1 MQFETYSH
9 STLFNRFWC
18 KISVPLHN
26 YSGLAAELRF
36 PSLQHLQ
43 SCKSHNKDLKF
54 TTGGIQKENSFTL
67 SDLSPVSFKDI
78 IKEPFSQQI
87 LMPQLLSFV
96 SRAGSACAP
105 WHPFKAGRWPKMDE
119 YFPHFVST
127 SNNPWAFGPN
137 HFSSCIS
144 PTWILWSQ
152 AIFPG
157 NRDRAYH
164 PWVDYWGPARSF
176 GEPQKLFYNFAI
188 TFATQ
193 PSQDASDPGSPRASL
208 LLLITEAPCAPLPAA
223 KLPLPDLLSL
233 VSTRAASQC
242 AHEYS
247 RVTSSDA
254 RTWRTLHSR
263 SRMLECWRCF
273 WRFLLLKRED
283 DEKRSSWALKTVW
296 KWQRYAAEEN
306 RWHHNF
312 PPSPVESSH
321 VFRSPFNIST
331 PRFPTHKSYVS
342 QTSWQQDGMDF
353 EDSKLHLY
361 IVGKKPLDSTPN
373 HVSKLHPTISCIT
386 FQAQDLEAPHAV
398 VLLPAPLSPSYEI
411 SRCGGNTK
419 GAHSFFS
426 I

>member
-1 MQFETYSH
+1 
-9 STLFNRFWC
+9 
-18 KISVPLHN
+18 
-26 YSGLAAELRF
+26 
-36 PSLQHLQ
+36 
-43 SCKSHNKDLKF
+43 
-54 TTGGIQKENSFTL
+54 
-67 SDLSPVSFKDI
+67 
-78 IKEPFSQQI
+78 
-87 LMPQLLSFV
+87 MPQLLSFV

-105 WHPFKAGRWPKMDE
+105 WHPLKAGRWPKMDE

-127 SNNPWAFGPN
+127 SNNALAFGPN

-152 AIFPG
+152 TIFSG
-157 NRDRAYH
+157 NCHRECH

-247 RVTSSDA
+247 RVTSSDE

-263 SRMLECWRCF
+263 SRMLECCRCF

-283 DEKRSSWALKTVW
+283 DEKRSSWALKNGVKMTAIRCGRKQVTS
-296 KWQRYAAEEN
+296 Q
-306 RWHHNF
+306 F
-312 PPSPVESSH
+312 PSILASSVESSH

-331 PRFPTHKSYVS
+331 PRFSTHKSYVS
-342 QTSWQQDGMDF
+342 QTNWQQDGMDF
-353 EDSKLHLY
+353 EDSKFWDTCTLLEKNPWILHQTTF
-361 IVGKKPLDSTPN
+361 PSFTPPPVAS
-373 HVSKLHPTISCIT
+373 HSKLRTGGTPRSGTPPRS
-386 FQAQDLEAPHAV
+386 LEPKLRNLKVRWKH
-398 VLLPAPLSPSYEI
+398 
-411 SRCGGNTK
+411 K
-419 GAHSFFS
+419 GCTQFFFS

>member
-1 MQFETYSH
+1 
-9 STLFNRFWC
+9 
-18 KISVPLHN
+18 
-26 YSGLAAELRF
+26 
-36 PSLQHLQ
+36 
-43 SCKSHNKDLKF
+43 
-54 TTGGIQKENSFTL
+54 
-67 SDLSPVSFKDI
+67 
-78 IKEPFSQQI
+78 
-87 LMPQLLSFV
+87 MPQLLSFV

-105 WHPFKAGRWPKMDE
+105 WHPLKAGRWPKMDE

-127 SNNPWAFGPN
+127 SNNALAFGPN

-157 NRDRAYH
+157 NRDREYH

-273 WRFLLLKRED
+273 WFFLLLKRED
-283 DEKRSSWALKTVW
+283 DEKRSSWALNTVW

-321 VFRSPFNIST
+321 VFRSPFNIWT
-331 PRFPTHKSYVS
+331 PRFPTHKNYVS

-353 EDSKLHLY
+353 EDSKCWDTCTLLE
-361 IVGKKPLDSTPN
+361 KKTLDSTPN

-419 GAHSFFS
+419 GAHSFIFNL
-426 I
+426 IWR